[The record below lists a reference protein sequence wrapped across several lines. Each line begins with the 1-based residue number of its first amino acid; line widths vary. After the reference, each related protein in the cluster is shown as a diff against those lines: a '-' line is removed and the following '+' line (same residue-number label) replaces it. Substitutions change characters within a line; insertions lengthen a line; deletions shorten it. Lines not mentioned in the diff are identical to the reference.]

1 MKRKTR
7 KTGLIVQPD
16 DFEVG
21 QFYTVYGLKHSP
33 DQPVQ
38 IAGLSFRLK
47 AVNLP
52 FLVGQLT
59 VDPANPI
66 TIDCRQLSIMRVSV
80 DYVAAQD
87 SPEKSGGCSP

>member
-1 MKRKTR
+1 MKGR
-7 KTGLIVQPD
+7 
-16 DFEVG
+16 
-21 QFYTVYGLKHSP
+21 P

-52 FLVGQLT
+52 FLVGQLI

-66 TIDCRQLSIMRVSV
+66 TIDCRYLSIMKVTV

-87 SPEKSGGCSP
+87 TPETS

>member
-7 KTGLIVQPD
+7 KTGLIVHPD

-21 QFYTVYGLKHSP
+21 QFYAVYGLKNSP

-52 FLVGQLT
+52 FLVGQLI
-59 VDPANPI
+59 VDPTNPI
-66 TIDCRQLSIMRVSV
+66 TIDCRHLSIMRVTV

-87 SPEKSGGCSP
+87 SPEKSGGCGP